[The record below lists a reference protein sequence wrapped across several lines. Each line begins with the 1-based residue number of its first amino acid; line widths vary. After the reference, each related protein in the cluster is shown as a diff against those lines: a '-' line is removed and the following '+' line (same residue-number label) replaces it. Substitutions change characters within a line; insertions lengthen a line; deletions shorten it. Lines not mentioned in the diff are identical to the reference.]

1 MQKNQHYVNLWL
13 RIMKLTAVQVFMTI
27 LLLGVSWAG
36 VAQELLNI
44 RISLPREQTELR
56 QALDQVSKAAKV
68 RISYNSQLIPKGQ
81 PVVLFANDERLEVV
95 LNRILQPA
103 GVSYVIM
110 NKQIVL
116 RKAEDNQQTS
126 LEVPAAATVADRRV
140 TGLVQDENGEPLPGV
155 SIVVKGT
162 TRGTA
167 TGPDGKYAIDLSDG
181 TNVLIFSFVGYASQ
195 EVQVRNQSAINITLA
210 VDSKVLDEV
219 VVIGYNRVKKSDLT
233 GSVIRV
239 GADEIR
245 KRPVANVLQAIQ
257 GRAAG
262 VNVTSNERPV
272 EMGSIRIRVTA
283 R

>member
-1 MQKNQHYVNLWL
+1 
-13 RIMKLTAVQVFMTI
+13 MTI